1 MGFELRLLRDGITR
15 WKTRDCGSEG
25 LPVSPLGRAAALGF
39 DAVTVA
45 GPRGAVA
52 GDGGSKAVAGLK
64 AKSVAGPDAV
74 GGRAAASGGDEAVSG
89 GEGDEA
95 VLAGGGCELLL
106 LRGVGSLLLLSDGRS
121 DGTGP
126 SELTAG
132 NDGNH
137 S

>member
-1 MGFELRLLRDGITR
+1 M
-15 WKTRDCGSEG
+15 
-25 LPVSPLGRAAALGF
+25 SPLGRAAALGF

-52 GDGGSKAVAGLK
+52 GDGGSKAVAGPK

-95 VLAGGGCELLL
+95 VSAGGDCTLLL
-106 LRGVGSLLLLSDGRS
+106 LLCGVGSFVLSDDGS

>member
-1 MGFELRLLRDGITR
+1 M
-15 WKTRDCGSEG
+15 
-25 LPVSPLGRAAALGF
+25 SPLGSVAALGLGP
-39 DAVTVA
+39 ATVA
-45 GPRGAVA
+45 GLCGAVA
-52 GDGGSKAVAGLK
+52 GDGG
-64 AKSVAGPDAV
+64 AKSVAGPGAKSVAGPEAV
-74 GGRAAASGGDEAVSG
+74 CGRAAASGGDEAVSG

-95 VLAGGGCELLL
+95 VSAGGGCTLLL
-106 LRGVGSLLLLSDGRS
+106 LLCGVGSFVLSDDGS

>member
-1 MGFELRLLRDGITR
+1 MGFELRLLREGIIR
-15 WKTRDCGSEG
+15 WKVRDCGSEES
-25 LPVSPLGRAAALGF
+25 PVSPFGSAAALGF
-39 DAVTVA
+39 DLVTVA
-45 GPRGAVA
+45 GPCGAVA
-52 GDGGSKAVAGLK
+52 GDGGSKAVAGPEV
-64 AKSVAGPDAV
+64 KSVAGPEMV